1 MENEEPTK
9 AAKTAPSVTTS
20 AIYATLRTMRQLF
33 VLVIGMTVVLIGVAM
48 ILLPGPGLL
57 TIVVGLAILGIEF
70 AWARRWMAKLRSY
83 LPKRKPAAAT
93 LEKTPEQP
101 PVEGPEPEKPLVERE
116 A

>member
-1 MENEEPTK
+1 MQNEEPTK
-9 AAKTAPSVTTS
+9 AAKPAPSVTTS
-20 AIYATLRTMRQLF
+20 AILATLRTMRQLF
-33 VLVIGMTVVLIGVAM
+33 VLVIGMTVVLIGIAM

-70 AWARRWMAKLRSY
+70 AWARRWMAKIRSY

-93 LEKTPEQP
+93 LEKPAAESPAGPTDP
-101 PVEGPEPEKPLVERE
+101 PKPLVERE